1 MKPGIARSIFAGLA
15 GLATM
20 ITIVAI
26 AVLVFLNPVYIGF
39 GQGRAGAAELTG
51 YDDATVTR
59 VTNAILHDLL
69 VGPPNFGVQVNGETV
84 LGERERAH
92 MADVRNVFAAFGALA
107 ILAVL
112 IFVNE
117 AIVWRREAWFR
128 RAIRRGAVILAM
140 LVVVLGLFATV
151 AFDSVFE
158 TFHELLFPPGSFDFD
173 PNSKLIQLFPDQF
186 WFETSLLLAV
196 VILVLC
202 ALTAVLV
209 RGGRADPEP
218 DPAPVDQGSPA

>member
-26 AVLVFLNPVYIGF
+26 AVLVFLNPVYVGF
-39 GQGRAGAAELTG
+39 GQGRAGASELTG
-51 YDDATVTR
+51 YDDATVQR
-59 VTNAILHDLL
+59 VTNAILHDLI
-69 VGPPNFGVQVNGETV
+69 VGPPSFDVQVDGAAV

-92 MADVRNVFAAFGALA
+92 MADVRNVFAGFGALA

-112 IFVNE
+112 ILVNE
-117 AIVWRREAWFR
+117 TLLWRRTAWFR
-128 RAIRRGAVILAM
+128 RSIRRGAVILAM
-140 LVVVLGLFATV
+140 LVVVLGLFAV
-151 AFDSVFE
+151 FAFDTVFE

-173 PNSKLIQLFPDQF
+173 ANSKLIQLFPDQF

-202 ALTAVLV
+202 GLTAALV
-209 RGGRADPEP
+209 RGGTEDPEP
-218 DPAPVDQGSPA
+218 EAAALDQGSPA